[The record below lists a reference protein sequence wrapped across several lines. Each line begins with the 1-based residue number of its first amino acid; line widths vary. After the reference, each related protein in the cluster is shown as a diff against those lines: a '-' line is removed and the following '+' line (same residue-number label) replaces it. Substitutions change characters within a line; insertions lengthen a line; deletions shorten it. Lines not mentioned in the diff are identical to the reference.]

1 MTNKPIKS
9 IRVPAF
15 ISILGNEFML
25 HTGYGVYA
33 FLTHQ
38 SIYGLYAQYSTDEV
52 SAHVFAR
59 KLVKEYFHSQ

>member
-1 MTNKPIKS
+1 
-9 IRVPAF
+9 
-15 ISILGNEFML
+15 ML

-38 SIYGLYAQYSTDEV
+38 AIYGLYAQYSTDEV

-59 KLVKEYFHSQ
+59 KLVKEYFYSQ